1 MHFAMIS
8 MSIAGVRKAE
18 VRQCFLCH
26 QTTMWNDIKGVGST
40 NITDVPLH
48 ALFAITVHEMN
59 SMTPTAQLLNRRRFI
74 GVSAALGL
82 LTGLQRLVPAYA
94 SEAIDTNFS
103 PGGDA
108 AATQVDLLIREQTF
122 QFGKRQ
128 GTVITINGSVPGP
141 IIRLREGRD
150 AILRVTNGLKEDTS
164 IHWHGLLLPP
174 GMDGV
179 PGVSFGG
186 IKPGD
191 TFTYRFPVRQ
201 NGTYWYH
208 SHSAGQEQSGH
219 YGPLIIDSATP
230 EPFTYDL
237 EHVIVLSDWTSENPM
252 SIMATLKSRSNYYN
266 ENSRTA
272 ATFFGDVKRDGLKA
286 TLTDRKEWGA
296 MRMDPSDI
304 SDVTGFTYTFLMN
317 GFSPDA
323 NWTALFKPGQRI
335 RLRIINAGAATFFDL
350 RIPGLKMTV
359 VSVDGQHVQPV
370 TVDEI
375 RIAIAETYD
384 VIVEPTDGAYTIF
397 AEAMDRSGFASGTLA
412 VEQGLTAPIPTR
424 RERVVATMADMGMG
438 GMAGMAGMD
447 MPADAMSGMDHSK
460 MATKAEPMQDMPGM
474 AMPAPV
480 VESKSAP
487 ATKDSPVT
495 HGPDTHGTGN
505 SSVPMESKSRLG
517 EPGTGLEDTGTRVLM
532 YSDLRSLMPND
543 DIRPAERVIELHITG
558 NMERYMWGFDGK
570 KFSEAEPITFYHGER
585 LRLTLVNDT
594 MMNHPIH
601 LHGMFMDLDN
611 GAGNHKPKKHTINV
625 KPAERVSLD
634 ITADA
639 LGNWAFHCHVLYHM
653 EMGMF
658 RIVTV
663 VKNSK

>member
-1 MHFAMIS
+1 MGIPP
-8 MSIAGVRKAE
+8 
-18 VRQCFLCH
+18 
-26 QTTMWNDIKGVGST
+26 D
-40 NITDVPLH
+40 
-48 ALFAITVHEMN
+48 
-59 SMTPTAQLLNRRRFI
+59 
-74 GVSAALGL
+74 
-82 LTGLQRLVPAYA
+82 
-94 SEAIDTNFS
+94 
-103 PGGDA
+103 GDA
-108 AATQVDLLIREQTF
+108 AATQMDLLIREQQF

-141 IIRLREGRD
+141 LIRLQEGRD
-150 AILRVTNGLKEDTS
+150 AILRVTNGLQEDTS
-164 IHWHGLLLPP
+164 IHLHGLLLPP

-186 IKPGD
+186 IKPGA

-219 YGPLIIDSATP
+219 YGPLIIDAAQP
-230 EPFTYDL
+230 EPFTYDR

-266 ENSRTA
+266 DNRRTA
-272 ATFFGDVKRDGLKA
+272 VTLLHDIRKDGVKA
-286 TLTDRKEWGA
+286 TIADRLAWGE

-323 NWTALFKPGQRI
+323 NWTALFKPGQRL
-335 RLRIINAGAATFFDL
+335 RLRFINAGAATYFDL

-384 VIVEPTDGAYTIF
+384 VIVEPTDEHAYTIF

-412 VEQGLTAPIPTR
+412 IEKGLTAPIPAR
-424 RERVVATMADMGMG
+424 RERVVATMADMGMA
-438 GMAGMAGMD
+438 GMGKASMAGMD
-447 MPADAMSGMDHSK
+447 MPAESMKGMDHVKSIQEVDT
-460 MATKAEPMQDMPGM
+460 MADMPGM
-474 AMPAPV
+474 AMPAASSSD
-480 VESKSAP
+480 ESPSASKT
-487 ATKDSPVT
+487 AAVR
-495 HGPDTHGTGN
+495 HGPDTHGPGN
-505 SSVPMESKSRLG
+505 SSVPMETKSRLD
-517 EPGTGLEDTGTRVLM
+517 EPGTGLEGTGTKVLV
-532 YSDLRSLMPND
+532 YSDLRSLLPNED
-543 DIRPAERVIELHITG
+543 TRPAGRVIELHITG

-570 KFSEAEPITFYHGER
+570 KFSESEPVIFHHGER

-601 LHGMFMDLDN
+601 LHGMFMNLDN
-611 GAGNHKPKKHTINV
+611 GAGDHKPRKHTINV

-634 ITADA
+634 ITAEA

-658 RIVTV
+658 RIVSV
-663 VKNSK
+663 VKNTK